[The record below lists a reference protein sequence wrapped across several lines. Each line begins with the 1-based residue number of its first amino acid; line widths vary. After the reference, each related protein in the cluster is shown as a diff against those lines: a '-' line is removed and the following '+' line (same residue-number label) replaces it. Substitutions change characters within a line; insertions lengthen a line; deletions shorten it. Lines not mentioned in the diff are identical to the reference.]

1 METTRLFTSAMPVG
15 ENTISYFTP
24 ELILA
29 IVSPFF
35 PNLFECYQA
44 FTVIWRKCS
53 SKTPLSYHPN
63 KWNTQKNKELNS
75 KICLI
80 IKNKFLGISLRVD
93 RSKNKQHI
101 KASSNNENNTNM
113 EELQE
118 KSPPADDF
126 GAFSI

>member
-1 METTRLFTSAMPVG
+1 METTRLFASAMLVG

-29 IVSPFF
+29 IVSLFI

-44 FTVIWRKCS
+44 FTILWRKYS
-53 SKTPLSYHPN
+53 FKTPLSNSPN

-80 IKNKFLGISLRVD
+80 VKNRFFRCFFTSG
-93 RSKNKQHI
+93 
-101 KASSNNENNTNM
+101 
-113 EELQE
+113 
-118 KSPPADDF
+118 
-126 GAFSI
+126 